1 MIAVGL
7 LRFGLD
13 LPELKVQALLAD
25 GWGVRLVLSDISR
38 LSVEFLVR
46 WRMFCEEALPRHREE
61 LGPLVVQ
68 VDGTV
73 VGGGPTTGR
82 ARHALTGAMLWAEQ
96 MEAENDKE
104 ADRFLTALRARF
116 ENPALLLRDGSP
128 TWKGAMARIFPE
140 VPQGE
145 DHWHFLDDRGPEVMP
160 DYPRLTEALVKDHGL
175 ANLAKES
182 RRLPLE
188 GRTVEEVERV
198 WVRAVLEWVEA
209 AREHPGGFPFR
220 LAYLEVAHRL
230 EAARRWAEEVIRG
243 NLRRGLCV
251 ADVAKLKMLVGRLL
265 DREGVKLHLG
275 RTESEAVLWGEIRR
289 AMRAEREHRS
299 HPELAPMTREDVA
312 RAKEE
317 ITVALDRFAQRGDW
331 AQAIVATVVKRFE
344 AHGPYLWT
352 EVPGLSIVVRS
363 TVPLERDHGADR
375 RRIRHRTGRAETGA
389 EMGRLGSLLA
399 FWSNVRCPW
408 FRDHVLSG
416 VNLWEVFVGQDA
428 GEVRRRIL
436 AMPREGRRPRVV
448 LPRGEKGRER
458 LEELVRLIAGEG
470 PLEPALSAWAT
481 SVAPTPDQEGGV
493 SDGYWKSERDR
504 SPRHQTDE

>member
-1 MIAVGL
+1 M
-7 LRFGLD
+7 
-13 LPELKVQALLAD
+13 
-25 GWGVRLVLSDISR
+25 
-38 LSVEFLVR
+38 
-46 WRMFCEEALPRHREE
+46 EE
-61 LGPLVVQ
+61 V
-68 VDGTV
+68 
-73 VGGGPTTGR
+73 
-82 ARHALTGAMLWAEQ
+82 
-96 MEAENDKE
+96 
-104 ADRFLTALRARF
+104 
-116 ENPALLLRDGSP
+116 
-128 TWKGAMARIFPE
+128 FPG

-175 ANLAKES
+175 ANLARES

-209 AREHPGGFPFR
+209 AR
-220 LAYLEVAHRL
+220 
-230 EAARRWAEEVIRG
+230 RWAEEVIRG
-243 NLRRGLCV
+243 NVRRGLCV
-251 ADVAKLKMLVGRLL
+251 TDVAKLKMLVGRLL
-265 DREGVKLHLG
+265 DREGVKLHLD
-275 RTESEAVLWGEIRR
+275 RTKSEAVLWGEVRR
-289 AMRAEREHRS
+289 AMRAERERRS
-299 HPELAPMTREDVA
+299 HPELAPMTREDVT
-312 RAKEE
+312 RAKEG
-317 ITVALDRFAQRGDW
+317 IAAALERFAHREDW

-344 AHGPYLWT
+344 EHGRYLWT
-352 EVPGLSIVVRS
+352 EVPGLAIVVRS

-375 RRIRHRTGRAETGA
+375 RRIRHRTGREETGE

-399 FWSNVRCPW
+399 SWSNVRCPW

-470 PLEPALSAWAT
+470 PLEPALSAWVT
-481 SVAPTPDQEGGV
+481 SVAPPPAQEGGWV
-493 SDGYWKSERDR
+493 
-504 SPRHQTDE
+504 